1 MKIFKETELAQ
12 VSAKQYLEKVKNT
25 TRKTVLRELLQGQS
39 LILSHILNETQN
51 NINIVG
57 SMISG
62 YWRFELPKSFLG
74 SRRDY

>member
-39 LILSHILNETQN
+39 LILSHILNESQN

-57 SMISG
+57 SMIAG
-62 YWRFELPKSFLG
+62 
-74 SRRDY
+74 